1 MTTRTNELEGRHIVV
16 TGGSGAL
23 GGAVLEAL
31 LERGAHCHVPCVEP
45 EVPAYFALAS
55 HERVSATPAI
65 DLAGEE
71 STREYYRSL
80 PNLWGSVHLAGG
92 FAMAKLTDTTRA
104 ELETM
109 LDINLVTAFLCCRE
123 AVRSIRR
130 GGGGGRIVNVAARPV
145 VRPQAGMAAYCCSKA
160 AVAALTECL
169 GEELVGENILV
180 NAILPSLIDTLANR
194 RAMPDADHATW
205 PKPAEIAQTIA
216 FLVGPSN
223 ALTSGALVPVFGRG

>member
-1 MTTRTNELEGRHIVV
+1 MTTRNELEGRHIVV

-55 HERVSATPAI
+55 HERVSATAAI
-65 DLAGEE
+65 DLASEE
-71 STREYYRSL
+71 STREYFRAV

-92 FAMAKLTDTTRA
+92 FAMAKLTDTTLA
-104 ELETM
+104 ELESM

-123 AVRSIRR
+123 AVRSMRR
-130 GGGGGRIVNVAARPV
+130 AGGGGRIVNVAARPV
-145 VRPQAGMAAYCCSKA
+145 VRPQGGMAAYSCAKA
-160 AVAALTECL
+160 AVAALTQSL
-169 GEELVGENILV
+169 GEELAGENILV
-180 NAILPSLIDTLANR
+180 NAVLPSIIDTLANR
-194 RAMPDADHATW
+194 RSMPDADHSCW
-205 PKPAEIAQTIA
+205 PKPAELAQTIA

-223 ALTSGALVPVFGRG
+223 VLTSGGLVPVFGRA

>member
-1 MTTRTNELEGRHIVV
+1 MTINDIEGRHIVV

-55 HERVSATPAI
+55 HERVNATAAI
-65 DLAGEE
+65 DLASED
-71 STREYYRSL
+71 STREYFRAL
-80 PNLWGSVHLAGG
+80 PNLWASVHLAGG
-92 FAMAKLTDTTRA
+92 FAMAKLTDTTLA

-109 LDINLVTAFLCCRE
+109 LEINCVTAFLCCRE
-123 AVRSIRR
+123 AVRSMRR

-145 VRPQAGMAAYCCSKA
+145 VRPQGGMAAYCCSKA
-160 AVAALTECL
+160 AVAGLTQSL
-169 GEELVGENILV
+169 AEELIGEDILV
-180 NAILPSLIDTLANR
+180 NAILPSIIDTLANR
-194 RAMPDADHATW
+194 RSMPDADHTAW

-216 FLVGPSN
+216 FLVGPES
-223 ALTSGALVPVFGRG
+223 ALTSGALIPVFGRA

>member
-1 MTTRTNELEGRHIVV
+1 MTINELEGRHIVV

-55 HERVSATPAI
+55 HERVSATAAI
-65 DLAGEE
+65 DLASEE
-71 STREYYRSL
+71 STRAYFRAL
-80 PNLWGSVHLAGG
+80 PHLWASVHLAGG
-92 FAMAKLTDTTRA
+92 FAMAKLTDTTLA

-109 LDINLVTAFLCCRE
+109 LEINLVTAFLCSRE
-123 AVRSIRR
+123 AVRSMRR
-130 GGGGGRIVNVAARPV
+130 GGAGGRIVNVAARPV
-145 VRPQAGMAAYCCSKA
+145 VRPQGGMAAYSCSKA
-160 AVAALTECL
+160 AVAELTQCL
-169 GEELVGENILV
+169 AEELLPDDILV
-180 NAILPSLIDTLANR
+180 NAILPSIIDTLANR
-194 RAMPDADHATW
+194 RSMPDADHSAW

-223 ALTSGALVPVFGRG
+223 TLTSGALVPVFGRG

>member
-1 MTTRTNELEGRHIVV
+1 MTTNELEGRHIVV

-31 LERGAHCHVPCVEP
+31 LARGAHCHVPCVEP

-55 HERVSATPAI
+55 HERVSATAAI
-65 DLAGEE
+65 DLASEE
-71 STREYYRSL
+71 SSREYFRAL
-80 PNLWGSVHLAGG
+80 PNLWASVHLAGG
-92 FAMAKLTDTTRA
+92 FAMAKLTDTTLA

-123 AVRSIRR
+123 AVRSMRR
-130 GGGGGRIVNVAARPV
+130 GGAGGRIVNVSARPV
-145 VRPQAGMAAYCCSKA
+145 VRPQGGMAAYCCSKA

-169 GEELVGENILV
+169 GDELVGENILV
-180 NAILPSLIDTLANR
+180 NAILPSVIDTLANR
-194 RAMPDADHATW
+194 RAMPDADHAAW

-216 FLVGPSN
+216 FLVSPSN
-223 ALTSGALVPVFGRG
+223 ALTSGALLPVFGRA

>member
-1 MTTRTNELEGRHIVV
+1 MTTKNELDGRHIVV

-23 GGAVLEAL
+23 GGAVLEVL

-45 EVPAYFALAS
+45 EVPAWFALAS
-55 HERVSATPAI
+55 HERVSATAAI
-65 DLAGEE
+65 DLASEE
-71 STREYYRSL
+71 STRDYFRSL

-92 FAMAKLTDTTRA
+92 FAMSKLTDTTLA
-104 ELETM
+104 ELESM
-109 LDINLVTAFLCCRE
+109 LDINLVTSFLCCRE
-123 AVRSIRR
+123 SVRSMRR

-145 VRPQAGMAAYCCSKA
+145 VRPQGGMAAYSCSKA
-160 AVAALTECL
+160 AVAALTQSL
-169 GEELVGENILV
+169 GDELVGENILV
-180 NAILPSLIDTLANR
+180 NAILPSVIDTLANR
-194 RAMPDADHATW
+194 RSMPDADHSTW